1 MLLLQLH
8 HMLMLLQ
15 LLLLLL
21 VCRKDMR
28 ELQQGHR
35 EHDLDGHDHLSPLP
49 L

>member
-1 MLLLQLH
+1 MLLMLLLH
-8 HMLMLLQ
+8 HKLQ

-21 VCRKDMR
+21 VYRKDMR
-28 ELQQGHR
+28 ELQQGHH